1 MSVPKG
7 EEPLALRTKLAF
19 GVGTMAETIS
29 LAAIGSYAMFYY
41 NQVLGLSATLAGLA
55 ITLGIFLD
63 GVVDPFI
70 GSLSDRTR
78 SRLGRRHPY
87 MFIAPIP
94 VAISLFAVFHPPH
107 ALASVWLFAWFLA
120 FVVSLRISSSVYHVP
135 HLAVGGELSSDF
147 TERTRVMSYSNLAGA
162 IGVAGTS
169 FVALTFFFAATP
181 EYPRGILNPAG
192 YGAFAMT
199 AAAIVLIIQF
209 TSAWFTRDRIA
220 MMTPPAADQPKFTG
234 LEFLKDVGRAF
245 ANRNYLFLLIAVFF
259 FSLLVS
265 LRTGLSLYLNTY
277 FWGLASEQIRWFSLA
292 TFAGY
297 LFSFF
302 ITARIH
308 HRFGKRYAMATCA
321 VLYGVIPGIPI
332 TLGMLGLMPGADSAF
347 LVPILCLSTGLGA
360 SIGGVIAITALS
372 AIGDIADENELKYG
386 IRQEGVL
393 YSTRTVFSKIDSAIG
408 HLLVGIM
415 LDVMQFPKG
424 AKPES
429 IDPHSLWNLGL
440 VDGPLAIIPGVI
452 AAFFY
457 AGYAIDRRRYTETRR
472 QLEAARAERK
482 ATTPAPAT
490 PPDLS
495 QEAEATLIAT

>member
-7 EEPLALRTKLAF
+7 EQPLALRTKVAF
-19 GVGTMAETIS
+19 GLGTMAETIS

-55 ITLGIFLD
+55 ITLGIVLD

-70 GSLSDRTR
+70 GSLSDRTH
-78 SRLGRRHPY
+78 SRLGRRHLY

-94 VAISLFAVFHPPH
+94 VAISLFAVFHPPST
-107 ALASVWLFAWFLA
+107 LSGVWLFAWFLA
-120 FVVSLRISSSVYHVP
+120 FVISMRVASSIYHVP
-135 HLAVGGELSSDF
+135 HLAVGAELSSDF
-147 TERTRVMSYSNLAGA
+147 TERTKVMSYSNLAGA
-162 IGVAGTS
+162 IGTAGTG
-169 FVALTFFFAATP
+169 FVSLTFFFAATP
-181 EYPRGILNPAG
+181 EYPRGLLNPAG

-220 MMTPPAADQPKFTG
+220 LMTPPAAGQPKFTG

-245 ANRNYLFLLIAVFF
+245 SNRNYLFLLIAVFF

-265 LRTGLSLYLNTY
+265 LRAGLSLYLNTY
-277 FWGLASEQIRWFSLA
+277 FWGLVSEQIRWFSLA
-292 TFAGY
+292 TFTGY

-332 TLGMLGLMPGADSAF
+332 SLGLLGVMPGADSPF
-347 LVPILCLSTGLGA
+347 LMPILCVSTGLGA

-372 AIGDIADENELKYG
+372 AIGDIADENELRYG

-408 HLLVGIM
+408 QLFVGIM
-415 LDVMQFPKG
+415 LDVMNFPKG

-429 IDPHSLWNLGL
+429 IDPNSLWNLGL
-440 VDGPLAIIPGVI
+440 VDGPLAIIPGII

-457 AGYAIDRRRYTETRR
+457 GRYAIDRRRYTETRR
-472 QLEAARAERK
+472 QLEAARIERK
-482 ATTPAPAT
+482 APAPPPT
-490 PPDLS
+490 MPPDLS
-495 QEAEATLIAT
+495 QEAEVTLAT